1 MSYYKMDKISYK
13 NLIREAQ
20 ESGINRYV
28 VGAVIQRDS
37 SVLLLERHKDDFM
50 GGIYELP
57 SGRVEDGESLDIA
70 LYREVEEET
79 GLKIR
84 EIKMYLGHFDYESKS
99 GKRTRQFNFTVT
111 VGEPLEIKLQEHDNY
126 VWANNDQLQQYPVT
140 DSVKKVLGTF
150 FAQPN

>member
-1 MSYYKMDKISYK
+1 MDKIFYK
-13 NLIREAQ
+13 NLMKGVQ
-20 ESGINRYV
+20 EDGINRYV

-37 SVLLLERHKDDFM
+37 SVLLLKRPKDDFM

-84 EIKMYLGHFDYESKS
+84 EIKRYLGHFDYESKS
-99 GKRTRQFNFTVT
+99 GEKTRQFNFAVT
-111 VGEPLEIKLQEHDNY
+111 VGESLEIKLQEHDNY
-126 VWANNDQLQQYPVT
+126 AWANKDQLQQYPIT
-140 DSVKKVLGTF
+140 DSVKQILDSF
-150 FAQPN
+150 F

>member
-1 MSYYKMDKISYK
+1 MDKIFYK
-13 NLIREAQ
+13 NLMKGVQ
-20 ESGINRYV
+20 EDGINRYV

-37 SVLLLERHKDDFM
+37 SVLLLKRPKDDFM

-84 EIKMYLGHFDYESKS
+84 EIKRPSAVEKS
-99 GKRTRQFNFTVT
+99 
-111 VGEPLEIKLQEHDNY
+111 
-126 VWANNDQLQQYPVT
+126 
-140 DSVKKVLGTF
+140 
-150 FAQPN
+150 

>member
-1 MSYYKMDKISYK
+1 MDKSFYE
-13 NLIREAQ
+13 NLMKESQ
-20 ESGINRYV
+20 ENGINRYV

-37 SVLLLERHKDDFM
+37 SVLLLKRPKDDFM

-84 EIKMYLGHFDYESKS
+84 EIKRYLGHFDYESKS
-99 GKRTRQFNFTVT
+99 RKKTRQFNFVVI

-126 VWANNDQLQQYPVT
+126 AWANKDQLQQYPIT
-140 DSVKKVLGTF
+140 DSVKQILDSF
-150 FAQPN
+150 F